1 MGNDQ
6 GAAGYEERA
15 RSRKGLERR
24 PQRGAK
30 LGRRKATANLT
41 GMAAC
46 NNNTRRFGNK
56 LQESCTDVVA
66 YRPPSEG

>member
-41 GMAAC
+41 GHGRVQQQYQAVWKQAA
-46 NNNTRRFGNK
+46 GI
-56 LQESCTDVVA
+56 LH
-66 YRPPSEG
+66 